1 MACSRNEIFRA
12 VPKAAFAPNPPSHPR
27 LHDRRPLLTMTS
39 RTENLTPRGDPG
51 NVSLAQVLVY
61 ELRVRDAMTHKLRT
75 AGPADSLRSIQLM
88 MKAHRISGVPIVQE
102 GALLG
107 IVSIEDIVHALDKGH
122 INDRAE
128 SWMTR
133 NPVIMRDHYSLVRA
147 VAEFDRNGFGRFPVL
162 DAAGG
167 LVGILTR
174 GDITSALMHHLD
186 RRAEEAVRQAAT
198 HASAATPDEAARRVI
213 LNAEVRAGNYDS
225 AGKLSQ
231 RLREILRNRGVD
243 PNIRRRATI
252 IAYEAETN
260 IIIHS
265 IGGNLT
271 ATVTPELVTIEAV
284 DTGPGI
290 ENLDLA
296 MQEGW
301 STAGPLAREF
311 GFGAG
316 MGLPNIRRCADRLDI
331 KSDLTNG
338 TRVHAEVR
346 LQPAGAP

>member
-1 MACSRNEIFRA
+1 
-12 VPKAAFAPNPPSHPR
+12 
-27 LHDRRPLLTMTS
+27 MTS
-39 RTENLTPRGDPG
+39 RIENLTPRGEAG
-51 NVSLAQVLVY
+51 GVSLTQVLVY
-61 ELRVRDAMTHKLRT
+61 ELRVRDAMTHELRT
-75 AGPADSLRSIQLM
+75 AAPSDSLRSIQLM
-88 MKAHRISGVPIVQE
+88 MKAHRISGVPIVQG

-122 INDRAE
+122 INERAE

-133 NPVIMRDHYSLVRA
+133 SPVIMRDHYSLVRA
-147 VAEFDRNGFGRFPVL
+147 VAEFDRNGFGRFPVI

-167 LVGILTR
+167 LVGIITR

-198 HASAATPDEAARRVI
+198 QAAVVPDEAARRVV

-231 RLREILRNRGVD
+231 RLREILRSRGVE

-271 ATVTPELVTIEAV
+271 ATVTPDLVTIEAV

-316 MGLPNIRRCADRLDI
+316 MGLPNIRRCADHLDI
-331 KSDLTNG
+331 KSDLTGG
-338 TRVHAEVR
+338 TRVHAEVK
-346 LQPAGAP
+346 LQPAVNP

>member
-1 MACSRNEIFRA
+1 
-12 VPKAAFAPNPPSHPR
+12 
-27 LHDRRPLLTMTS
+27 MTS
-39 RTENLTPRGDPG
+39 RIENLTPRGEAG
-51 NVSLAQVLVY
+51 GVSLAQVLVY
-61 ELRVRDAMTHKLRT
+61 ELRVRDAMTHELRT
-75 AGPADSLRSIQLM
+75 AAPGDSLRSIQLM
-88 MKAHRISGVPIVQE
+88 MKAHRISGVPIVAD

-128 SWMTR
+128 TWLTH

-147 VAEFDRNGFGRFPVL
+147 VAEFDRYGFGRFPVL
-162 DAAGG
+162 DATGS
-167 LVGILTR
+167 LVGIITR
-174 GDITSALMHHLD
+174 GDITSALMHHLE
-186 RRAEEAVRQAAT
+186 RRAEEAVRKEAARVAAT
-198 HASAATPDEAARRVI
+198 TGAPPAPDEAAHRLV
-213 LNAEVRAGNYDS
+213 LNAEVRAGDYDS

-231 RLREILRNRGVD
+231 RLREILRARGVD

-265 IGGNLT
+265 IGGHLT
-271 ATVTPELVTIEAV
+271 ATITPDRVTLEAV
-284 DTGPGI
+284 DSGPGI

-316 MGLPNIRRCADRLDI
+316 MGLPNIRRSADHLDI
-331 KSDLTNG
+331 KSDLVAG
-338 TRVHAEVR
+338 TRVHAEVL
-346 LQPAGAP
+346 LQPAAAAPAP